1 MKRRPT
7 LLWLLLALA
16 LSCPSCSPTPEK
28 TSPNTPAKQISA
40 DPFLGRWD
48 LTVKSEDQEYPS
60 WLELSKEG
68 SVLKGRFVGRTGS
81 ARPIVSILLKENQ
94 LEFSLPK
101 QYEHRTDDL
110 VFKGSLVTDRLEGT
124 TVGEDGKVL
133 QWTGVRAPSLERSS
147 APEWGEPIK
156 LFNGKNLSGW
166 RVRSEGKPKKGW
178 KVVRGIL
185 VNTPPSS
192 DLISELEFDDFKL
205 HVEFNL
211 PQKSNSGVYLRGRY
225 EVQIENGQDSSD
237 SPEGR
242 RMGEVY
248 GFLKRTSDPS
258 KKPGQWQTYDI
269 TLAGRKVTVA
279 LNGQVIIDNQ
289 EIPGITGGA
298 LNSNEGTAGPI
309 FLQGDHGKVSFRKI
323 VITPAKK

>member
-1 MKRRPT
+1 MRRQT
-7 LLWLLLALA
+7 LLWLLLVLA
-16 LSCPSCSPTPEK
+16 LISPNCSSTQEK
-28 TSPNTPAKQISA
+28 TSSKTAPKQVSA
-40 DPFLGRWD
+40 EPFLGRWD
-48 LTVKSEDQEYPS
+48 LIVKGEGQEYPS

-68 SVLKGRFVGRTGS
+68 SSLKGQFVGRTGS
-81 ARPIVSILLKENQ
+81 ARPIVSILIKEGY

-110 VFKGSLVTDRLEGT
+110 VFKGRPVADRLEGT
-124 TVGEDGKVL
+124 TVGEDGLPL

-147 APEWGEPIK
+147 APEWGEPIR
-156 LFNGKNLSGW
+156 LFNGRNLSGW
-166 RVRSEGKPKKGW
+166 RVRAEGKPKKGW
-178 KVVRGIL
+178 KVARGIL

-192 DLISELEFDDFKL
+192 DLISEQEFEDFKL
-205 HVEFNL
+205 SVEFNL

-237 SPEGR
+237 SPER
-242 RMGEVY
+242 HRMGEVY

-269 TLAGRKVTVA
+269 TLVGRKVTVT
-279 LNGQVIIDNQ
+279 LNGQVIIDNE

>member
-1 MKRRPT
+1 MRRQS
-7 LLWLLLALA
+7 LVWLPLVLALIS
-16 LSCPSCSPTPEK
+16 LTCSSTQEK
-28 TSPNTPAKQISA
+28 TTSKAMRKQVSP

-48 LTVKSEDQEYPS
+48 LTVKGEGQEYPS
-60 WLELSKEG
+60 WLELSKED
-68 SVLKGRFVGRTGS
+68 SALKGRFVGKFGS
-81 ARPIVSILLKENQ
+81 ARPIASILIKEGQ

-101 QYEHRTDDL
+101 QYENRADDL
-110 VFKGSLVTDRLEGT
+110 VLKGTLSADKLAGT
-124 TVGEDGKVL
+124 TVGEDGKTL
-133 QWTGVRAPSLERSS
+133 QWTGVRAPALERASV
-147 APEWGEPIK
+147 PEWGEPIK
-156 LFNGKNLSGW
+156 LFNGKNLNGW
-166 RVRSEGKPKKGW
+166 RVRAEGEPKKGW
-178 KVVRGIL
+178 KVVQGNL

-192 DLISELEFDDFKL
+192 DLISEEEFEDFKL

-211 PQKSNSGVYLRGRY
+211 PPKSNSGVYLRGRY

-237 SPEGR
+237 SPEGN

-258 KKPGQWQTYDI
+258 KKPGQWQSYDI
-269 TLAGRKVTVA
+269 TLIGRKVTVA

-298 LNSNEGTAGPI
+298 LNSNEGMPGPI

>member
-1 MKRRPT
+1 MMRRQT
-7 LLWLLLALA
+7 LLWLLLVLA
-16 LSCPSCSPTPEK
+16 LSCPSCSSTQEK
-28 TSPNTPAKQISA
+28 TSPKTPPKEVSA

-48 LTVKSEDQEYPS
+48 LRVKGEDQGYPS

-81 ARPIVSILLKENQ
+81 ARPIVSILLRENQ

-101 QYEHRTDDL
+101 QYEKRTDDL
-110 VFKGSLVTDRLEGT
+110 VFKGSLATDRLEGT
-124 TVGEDGKVL
+124 TVGEDGKAL

-147 APEWGEPIK
+147 VPVWGEPIK
-156 LFNGKNLSGW
+156 LFNGENLNGW
-166 RVRSEGKPKKGW
+166 RVRSEGKAKKGW
-178 KVVRGIL
+178 KVVGGAL

-192 DLISELEFDDFKL
+192 DLISEQEFEDFKL

-211 PQKSNSGVYLRGRY
+211 PQKSNSGIYLRGRY

-237 SPEGR
+237 APESH

-269 TLAGRKVTVA
+269 TLVGRKVTVA
-279 LNGQVIIDNQ
+279 LNDQVIIDNQ

-298 LNSNEGTAGPI
+298 LNSNEGTPGPI

>member
-1 MKRRPT
+1 MMRHQT
-7 LLWLLLALA
+7 LLWLLLVLA
-16 LSCPSCSPTPEK
+16 LSCPSCLSTQEK
-28 TSPNTPAKQISA
+28 TSPKDPPKQVSA

-48 LTVKSEDQEYPS
+48 LAVKGEGQEYPS

-81 ARPIVSILLKENQ
+81 ARPIVSILLKEDQ

-101 QYEHRTDDL
+101 QYEKRTDDL

-124 TVGEDGKVL
+124 TVGEDGKAL

-147 APEWGEPIK
+147 VSEWGKPVK

-178 KVVRGIL
+178 KVVRSVL
-185 VNTPPSS
+185 ANTPPSS
-192 DLISELEFDDFKL
+192 DLISEQEFEDFKL
-205 HVEFNL
+205 HLEFNL

-237 SPEGR
+237 APER
-242 RMGEVY
+242 HRMGEVY

-269 TLAGRKVTVA
+269 TLVGRKVTVA